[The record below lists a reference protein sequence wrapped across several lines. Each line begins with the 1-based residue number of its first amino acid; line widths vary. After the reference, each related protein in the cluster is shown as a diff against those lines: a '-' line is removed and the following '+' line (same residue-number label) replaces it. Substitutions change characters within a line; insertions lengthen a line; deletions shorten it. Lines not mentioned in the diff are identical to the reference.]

1 MFDVCYSFYMNL
13 LELVTK
19 NRNYRRF
26 QQSEPVSVEQL
37 KSLVELARLSPSAGN
52 LQPLKFVL
60 SNDAARNDAIFS
72 CLVWESYIK
81 DSPGPGEGRRPAAY
95 IVILGDTTITRD
107 FSCNHGI
114 AAQSI
119 LLGATE
125 MGFGGYMFADIKR
138 DRLAEVI
145 GIPDRY
151 EILAVVALGVPRER
165 VVVTEAKDGNIAYWR
180 DINKVHHVP
189 KRTLGEIILDL

>member
-1 MFDVCYSFYMNL
+1 MNL

-26 QQSEPVSVEQL
+26 QQSEPVTTEQL
-37 KSLVELARLSPSAGN
+37 RSLVELARLSPSAGN
-52 LQPLKFVL
+52 LQPLKFIL
-60 SNDAARNDAIFS
+60 SNEGTRNDAVFS

-95 IVILGDTTITRD
+95 ILILGDTTITRD
-107 FSCNHGI
+107 FSCDHGI

-125 MGFGGYMFADIKR
+125 MGFGGYMFADIDR
-138 DRLAEVI
+138 DRLAKLI
-145 GIPDRY
+145 GIPERY
-151 EILAVVALGVPRER
+151 EILAVVALGIPRER
-165 VVVTEAKDGNIAYWR
+165 VVVTEAKDGDVAYWR

>member
-1 MFDVCYSFYMNL
+1 MNL

-19 NRNYRRF
+19 NRSHRRF
-26 QQSEPVSVEQL
+26 QQSEPISMEQL
-37 KSLVELARLSPSAGN
+37 RSLVELARLSPTAGN
-52 LQPLKFVL
+52 LQPLKFIL
-60 SNDAARNDAIFS
+60 SNDAARNETIFS

-81 DSPGPGEGRRPAAY
+81 NSPGPGEGRRPAGY
-95 IVILGDTTITRD
+95 IVILGDTSITTD
-107 FSCNHGI
+107 FSFNHGI

-125 MGFGGYMFADIKR
+125 MGFGGYMFAHIER
-138 DRLAEVI
+138 DRLASLI

-165 VVVTEAKDGNIAYWR
+165 AVVTEAKNGDVAYWR

-189 KRTLGEIILDL
+189 KRALSEIILEL